1 MTVPNRP
8 WGVSWKGG
16 SAKSEVKQIS
26 CICVFCGRCYSEG
39 ISYGK
44 PDIGLKRDCS
54 LSGGSYEA
62 TWERQIQW
70 ITAAYGINLRSLKE
84 INCEIAE
91 IVMRSFHVLWLLLG
105 ASKSLDKIDLIF
117 LPNQK
122 RLYFRIYCLDG
133 VPYGFWTG
141 RFTRVQDVRKANSVS
156 LD

>member
-1 MTVPNRP
+1 MTVRDRP
-8 WGVSWKGG
+8 WGVSWKEGL
-16 SAKSEVKQIS
+16 AKSEVKQIS

-62 TWERQIQW
+62 TWERQMQW
-70 ITAAYGINLRSLKE
+70 ITGADGINLRGLIE

-105 ASKSLDKIDLIF
+105 VSKSLETINLIF
-117 LPNQK
+117 FFFASSEETLFQNLLPGWGSL
-122 RLYFRIYCLDG
+122 RFLDWKVHLG
-133 VPYGFWTG
+133 PGCKEG
-141 RFTRVQDVRKANSVS
+141 
-156 LD
+156 